1 MPTHTYC
8 CPHHGDFDVSVPFGK
23 EVPKLD
29 ACPAPARRAETDTI
43 SMATCYTPS
52 PWQPPTGVSFKIT

>member
-1 MPTHTYC
+1 MPTHTYL

-29 ACPAPARRAETDTI
+29 ACPARTRRAAPEGRW
-43 SMATCYTPS
+43 MATCYAPS